1 MYKIKISAL
10 IIFILSSLLFPS
22 CAIFKKKNSND
33 NMWGEDGGFTEE
45 KKSIFSVFKKKKKAV
60 DPIKEAKKKENTN
73 FQMIDG
79 HIFDGKT
86 LNERERKKVTKQIA
100 KYEKQKPNK
109 WEENFIAMRQHGY
122 PVHPDT
128 MAKYKRLEPRLKRQK
143 DARTRKMKKIYKK
156 SLYQNQGTYV
166 KTNED
171 VGKALKQKNKET
183 TQREKKRMRQVK
195 RKQRTGHYLP
205 FYLRWYE
212 KFFGKKKKK

>member
-1 MYKIKISAL
+1 MYKIKILSL
-10 IIFILSSLLFPS
+10 IFVVLSTLFFPS
-22 CAIFKKKNSND
+22 CAIFKKKGGDANEWGEND
-33 NMWGEDGGFTEE
+33 NAFKE
-45 KKSIFSVFKKKKKAV
+45 KKSIFSIFKKKKV
-60 DPIKEAKKKENTN
+60 IDPIQDAKSKENSN
-73 FQMIDG
+73 FQTIDG
-79 HIFDGKT
+79 HIFDGRN
-86 LNERERKKVTKQIA
+86 LNQHEQKKISKQIA

-109 WEENFIAMRQHGY
+109 WEENFIAMRQRGY

-128 MAKYKRLEPRLKRQK
+128 MQKYKRLEPRLKRQK
-143 DARTRKMKKIYKK
+143 DKRTRKMKKIYKK
-156 SLYQNQGTYV
+156 SLYQNQGSYI

-183 TQREKKRMRQVK
+183 TAREKKRMRQVK